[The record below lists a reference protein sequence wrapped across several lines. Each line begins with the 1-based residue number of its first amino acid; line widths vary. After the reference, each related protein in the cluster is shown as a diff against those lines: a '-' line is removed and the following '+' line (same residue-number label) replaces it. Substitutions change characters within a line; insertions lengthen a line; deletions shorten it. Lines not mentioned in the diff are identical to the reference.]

1 MASQEKTTIVQC
13 VTTMLNANHKFMVR
27 RHIIPTTSEGFY
39 KLNMGKALSQ
49 PS

>member
-13 VTTMLNANHKFMVR
+13 VTMLNANHKFMVR